1 MPKPPKSTL
10 VGPTPDLLDLTVL
23 ARLPRNAKTHDQPA
37 IEASLKAFGFVQ
49 RLLVNTVTGHL
60 LSGHGRL
67 DALLA
72 LKQLGAPRPKG
83 IGGEGQT
90 WLVPVD
96 QLTIPANREEAVA
109 LALNKVQE
117 RGGWDEEIL
126 QAVLKDLDAADALAG
141 TGFTDEDLT
150 VADPTP
156 MKPIELNL
164 PTMAWVLIGIP
175 LADYP
180 QIAPIVEAL
189 ALIPTCDVET
199 TCGN

>member
-10 VGPTPDLLDLTVL
+10 VGPTPDLLDLTLL

-37 IEASLKAFGFVQ
+37 IEASLAAFGFVS
-49 RLLVNTVTGHL
+49 RVLVNTVTGHL

-67 DALLA
+67 DVLLA
-72 LKQLGAPRPKG
+72 LQQRGAPRPKG
-83 IGGEGQT
+83 IGGDGT
-90 WLVPVD
+90 VWLVPVD
-96 QLTIPANREEAVA
+96 QVAIPAAKEEAVA

-117 RGGWDEEIL
+117 RGGWDDEIL
-126 QAVLKDLDAADALAG
+126 HAVLKELNATDALAG

-150 VADPTP
+150 VAEDTP
-156 MKPIELNL
+156 IKTVNLNL